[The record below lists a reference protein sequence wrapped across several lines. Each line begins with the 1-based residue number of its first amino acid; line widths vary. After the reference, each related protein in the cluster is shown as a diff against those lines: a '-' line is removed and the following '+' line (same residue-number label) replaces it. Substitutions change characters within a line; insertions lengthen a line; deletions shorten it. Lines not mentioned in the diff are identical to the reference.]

1 MKNPWFIPY
10 LSDFLTTCYLSID
23 CVFLKTAYGPSNILF
38 LVVTLVIL
46 LPPKD
51 AEVYIKNLSD
61 KFPIQ
66 LGLKQGDALS
76 PLLFNFTLEH
86 AISSQENP
94 EGLIL
99 NGIHHFGLC

>member
-10 LSDFLTTCYLSID
+10 LSDFLTTYLSID

-51 AEVYIKNLSD
+51 AEVD
-61 KFPIQ
+61 K
-66 LGLKQGDALS
+66 KS
-76 PLLFNFTLEH
+76 V
-86 AISSQENP
+86 
-94 EGLIL
+94 
-99 NGIHHFGLC
+99 